1 LASRRRRR
9 KSIGKVIVDV
19 ERRVRRVEK
28 RPGAKRLKRNVVT
41 TEKLGF
47 RAVTTKVIQ
56 VDAVE
61 TENIAPDAVTPI
73 EASFG
78 VNIVS
83 ITSPD
88 PEYLKP
94 GTQWIDP
101 GTGESKVYDAE
112 AEVFVD
118 VAAIDAAAR
127 EAATAAQSTA
137 DGKNKIYRQTAEP
150 TGGTYVEGDLWFDTD
165 DNNKIYRRTSSAWT
179 AVQLGGNGLA
189 NINANA
195 ITAGTIDASVITV
208 SNINAGNISTG
219 FLAADRIQANT
230 LDVNKL
236 TAGTLRAGTVY
247 AGDISANQINAGTLT
262 GRTVQTSA
270 SGNRV
275 EMSNTDEITFYGVN
289 GNNVVGKIA
298 PDAFGT
304 SGLDISGGSSS
315 SNSPVLSLRGDE
327 YSGDASITLL
337 TPSNLGVYIYD
348 TTNIGGDIED
358 SIGGVIINGGG
369 STSGAG
375 LRLSS
380 GAGGFELIDWS
391 GSAYG
396 STIYINND
404 AMLISSGEITISA
417 EKISLGGDLV
427 LSFGTYQQ
435 GSGAPSGTPVGGIGT
450 IVFRYT

>member
-118 VAAIDAAAR
+118 VAAIDAVAR
-127 EAATAAQSTA
+127 EAATAAETA
-137 DGKNKIYRQTAEP
+137 ANGKNKVVRS
-150 TGGTYVEGDLWFDTD
+150 
-165 DNNKIYRRTSSAWT
+165 TS
-179 AVQLGGNGLA
+179 
-189 NINANA
+189 
-195 ITAGTIDASVITV
+195 DASGTVGYVAGDIWWKMSSTNSDSTVLAQYTYDGTAWRSNTLTNAVIA
-208 SNINAGNISTG
+208 NLDAAKINTG
-219 FLAADRIQANT
+219 FLAADRIEANT
-230 LDVNKL
+230 LNVDKL
-236 TAGTLRAGTVY
+236 TAGTFRAGTVY